1 MTRPALIVVC
11 GAPATG
17 KSTLARRLATDLRLP
32 LLEKD
37 IVKESLAGVVVPV
50 DREASK
56 RVGAASIRLVYD
68 LAYRVLIAGIDV
80 MVEANLNRTLAMRDL
95 TRLATVAS
103 VLVVQCETAPALI
116 MQRYRNRAWAGGRH
130 GVHFDMDALPDL
142 RTALEMQVH
151 DLTPLGYPMIMVQ
164 TDNGYQPGYND
175 ICEAIQR
182 QRIGMHRR
190 S

>member
-17 KSTLARRLATDLRLP
+17 KSTLVRRLATDLRLP

-68 LAYRVLIAGIDV
+68 LAYRVLTAGIDV

-95 TRLATVAS
+95 TRSGCLSWAWRSLSGAENGWQSRTTRRGRFGTVS
-103 VLVVQCETAPALI
+103 RRRALI
-116 MQRYRNRAWAGGRH
+116 GTNGR
-130 GVHFDMDALPDL
+130 
-142 RTALEMQVH
+142 TH
-151 DLTPLGYPMIMVQ
+151 DH
-164 TDNGYQPGYND
+164 D
-175 ICEAIQR
+175 
-182 QRIGMHRR
+182 
-190 S
+190 